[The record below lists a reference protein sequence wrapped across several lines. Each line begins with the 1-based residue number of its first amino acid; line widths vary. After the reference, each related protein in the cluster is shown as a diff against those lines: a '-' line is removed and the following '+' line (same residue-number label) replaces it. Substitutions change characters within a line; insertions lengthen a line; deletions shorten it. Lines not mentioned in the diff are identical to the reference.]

1 MPKPFEFD
9 APYSLIASDYG
20 AWFSLKAHGVTVAS
34 FAVASWGSAN
44 ACIEAAWAH
53 AYVAPD
59 DRITVEGVRGAV
71 ARGWCADENAAKE
84 MDPDLAEAITREVYA
99 LVSGLD

>member
-9 APYSLIASDYG
+9 HPYSLSHKGDGVFTLA
-20 AWFSLKAHGVTVAS
+20 AHGIPVAS
-34 FAVASWGSAN
+34 YSVESWKTEQ

-53 AYVAPD
+53 AYTSPG
-59 DRITVEGVRGAV
+59 DRITLEGVRGAV
-71 ARGWCADENAAKE
+71 ARGWCAEENAAKE

-99 LVSGLD
+99 LLADA